1 MMTDITNRD
10 HIEHLVNA
18 FYEKVRHNNILGPI
32 FNEVANV
39 DWDHH
44 LPKMYDFWSSILLN
58 DHSYSGHPMPKHV
71 ALSKLTSMTKVEFL
85 EWLRLFYDTV
95 DELFEGEIA
104 ELAKFRGR
112 TIAGIMLHKIEDS
125 NHIQH
130 G

>member
-1 MMTDITNRD
+1 MEKDIASRD
-10 HIEHLVNA
+10 DVRLLVDT
-18 FYEKVRHNNILGPI
+18 FYAKVRVNNILGPI
-32 FNEVANV
+32 FNDVASV

-58 DHSYSGHPMPKHV
+58 DHSYTGHPMPIHV

-95 DELFEGEIA
+95 DELFEGEKA

-112 TIAGIMLHKIEDS
+112 TIAGIMLHKIESHLDVD
-125 NHIQH
+125 H
-130 G
+130 